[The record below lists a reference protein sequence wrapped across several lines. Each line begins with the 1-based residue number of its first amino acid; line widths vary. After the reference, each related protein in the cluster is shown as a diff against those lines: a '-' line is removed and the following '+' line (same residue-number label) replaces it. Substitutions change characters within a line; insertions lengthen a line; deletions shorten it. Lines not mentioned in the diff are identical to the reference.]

1 MRFINPINP
10 INFISASTFSF
21 FIQALQTM
29 KYTFL
34 KSLTIL
40 GFLAFSASC
49 TKDFDEINTNP
60 NAPTAVNSG
69 LLLPQIQRDMM
80 NTLLGETWG
89 IGNIVIQHTAKNQFV
104 NEDRY
109 LWGELNGI
117 WNNVYD
123 NARDLKIIIQQSEA
137 NGENNYKAVALI
149 MKSWMFSL
157 ATDAY
162 GDVPYSEAISAK
174 EGQNFPKYD
183 AQEDIYAGILSDLKT
198 ANDLLGTSG
207 EAIAGDV
214 IFKGDYATSIAKWK
228 KLSNSLRIRALMR
241 ISRKRDVSAELRAIV
256 ENPAAY
262 PIFESNADN
271 AVYTYATSS
280 PDQFPLFSSRIGSFN
295 EFRASKT
302 LLDTLQTL
310 ADPRMKIFFRGTP
323 ETENSANPVFAGIPN
338 GLNDVDALQY
348 NGGPQFQSR
357 IGSTYFELANTP
369 NGLSIAK
376 GVIMTYAELQFLLA
390 EAAEKGLISGDAK
403 TFYENGVNGSF
414 QFYGLTTP
422 ADYLNR
428 QETTYTGTQQE
439 KLAKTGFQKWISL
452 YFQGLEA
459 WFDWRRTGIP
469 ALTPGISN
477 QNNNLIPVRFRY
489 PIIEQ
494 ALNAESRKAAV
505 DRQGA
510 DDLNTKM
517 WHLK

>member
-1 MRFINPINP
+1 
-10 INFISASTFSF
+10 
-21 FIQALQTM
+21 M

-40 GFLAFSASC
+40 GLIALASGC

-60 NAPTAVNSG
+60 NSPTAVNSG

-80 NTLLGETWG
+80 NALLGETWG

-123 NARDLKIIIQQSEA
+123 NSRDIKIIVQQSEA

-162 GDVPYSEAISAK
+162 GDIPYSEAISAK
-174 EGQNFPKYD
+174 EGQNYPKYD
-183 AQEDIYAGILSDLKT
+183 TQESIYNGILSDLKT
-198 ANDLLGTSG
+198 ASDMLGTSS
-207 EAIAGDV
+207 EAVAGDV
-214 IFKGDYATSIAKWK
+214 IFKGDVVKWK
-228 KLSNSLRIRALMR
+228 KLANSLRIRALMR
-241 ISRKRDVSAELRAIV
+241 ISRKRDVSADLKAIV
-256 ENPAAY
+256 DNPGTY
-262 PIFESNADN
+262 PIFEGVADN
-271 AVYTYATSS
+271 AVYTYASS
-280 PDQFPLFSSRIGSFN
+280 APDQFPLHSSRIGSFN

-310 ADPRMKIFFRGTP
+310 NDPRMPIFFRPTP
-323 ETENSANPVFAGIPN
+323 DTENAANPIFAGIPN

-357 IGSTYFELANTP
+357 IGATFYEQAISTT
-369 NGLSIAK
+369 GLSIAK

-390 EAAEKGLISGDAK
+390 EAAEKGLISSDAK
-403 TFYENGVNGSF
+403 THYENGVNASF
-414 QFYGLTTP
+414 EFYGLTTP
-422 ADYLNR
+422 ADYLTR
-428 QETTYTGTQQE
+428 TEVAYTGTSQE
-439 KLAKTGFQKWISL
+439 KLFKTGFQKWVSL

-469 ALTPGISN
+469 ALTPGVSN
-477 QNNNLIPVRFRY
+477 QNNDLIPVRFRY

-494 ALNAESRKAAV
+494 ALNEASYKEAV
-505 DRQGA
+505 QRQGA
-510 DDLNTKM
+510 DDLNSKM

>member
-1 MRFINPINP
+1 
-10 INFISASTFSF
+10 
-21 FIQALQTM
+21 
-29 KYTFL
+29 
-34 KSLTIL
+34 
-40 GFLAFSASC
+40 
-49 TKDFDEINTNP
+49 
-60 NAPTAVNSG
+60 
-69 LLLPQIQRDMM
+69 
-80 NTLLGETWG
+80 
-89 IGNIVIQHTAKNQFV
+89 
-104 NEDRY
+104 
-109 LWGELNGI
+109 
-117 WNNVYD
+117 VYD

-198 ANDLLGTSG
+198 ANDLLGTSS

-310 ADPRMKIFFRGTP
+310 ADPRMKVFFRGTP

-403 TFYENGVNGSF
+403 AYYENGVNGSF

-422 ADYLNR
+422 AGYLNL
-428 QETTYTGTQQE
+428 QETAYAGTQQE
-439 KLAKTGFQKWISL
+439 KLAKIGFQKWISL

-505 DRQGA
+505 DRQGP

>member
-1 MRFINPINP
+1 
-10 INFISASTFSF
+10 
-21 FIQALQTM
+21 M

-34 KSLTIL
+34 KSLSIL
-40 GFLAFSASC
+40 GLIVLASGC
-49 TKDFDEINTNP
+49 TKNFDEINTNP

-80 NTLLGETWG
+80 NALLGETWG

-123 NARDLKIIIQQSEA
+123 NNRDIKIILQQSEA

-174 EGQNFPKYD
+174 EGQNYPKYD
-183 AQEDIYAGILSDLKT
+183 TQEEIYNGILGDLKT
-198 ANDLLGTSG
+198 ASDLLGTSS
-207 EAIAGDV
+207 ESVAGDV
-214 IFKGDYATSIAKWK
+214 IFKGDISKWK
-228 KLSNSLRIRALMR
+228 KLANSLRIRALMR
-241 ISRKRDVSAELRAIV
+241 ISRKRDVSADLRAIV
-256 ENPAAY
+256 DNTATY
-262 PIFESNADN
+262 PIFESVADN
-271 AVYTYATSS
+271 AVYAYSASA

-302 LLDTLQTL
+302 LLDTLQSL
-310 ADPRMKIFFRGTP
+310 NDPRMPIFFRPTP
-323 ETENSANPVFAGIPN
+323 DTESSANPVFAGIPN

-357 IGSTYFELANTP
+357 IGSTFYEQAISTS
-369 NGLSIAK
+369 GLSITK
-376 GVIMTYAELQFLLA
+376 GIVMTFAELQFLLA

-403 TFYENGVNGSF
+403 AYYENGVNASF

-422 ADYLNR
+422 AGYLTLP
-428 QETTYTGTQQE
+428 EVAYGGTQE
-439 KLAKTGFQKWISL
+439 GNLAKIGFQKWVSL

-469 ALTPGISN
+469 ALLPGISN
-477 QNNNLIPVRFRY
+477 QNDDKIPVRFRY

-494 ALNAESRKAAV
+494 ALNADSRKAAV
-505 DRQGA
+505 DRQGP
-510 DDLNTKM
+510 DDLNSKM

>member
-1 MRFINPINP
+1 
-10 INFISASTFSF
+10 
-21 FIQALQTM
+21 M

-34 KSLTIL
+34 KPLAIL
-40 GFLAFSASC
+40 GLIALFSGC

-60 NAPTAVNSG
+60 NSPTAVNSG

-80 NTLLGETWG
+80 NALTNETWG

-109 LWGELNGI
+109 LWGELNNI

-123 NARDLKIIIQQSEA
+123 NSRDIKIIIQQSEA

-174 EGQNFPKYD
+174 EGQNYPKYD
-183 AQEDIYAGILSDLKT
+183 DQESIYNGILSDLKT
-198 ANDLLGTSG
+198 AGELLGTSS
-207 EAIAGDV
+207 EAVAGDV
-214 IFKGDYATSIAKWK
+214 IFQGRLDKWK
-228 KLSNSLRIRALMR
+228 KLANSLRIRALMR
-241 ISRKRDVSAELRAIV
+241 ISRKRDVGADLRTIV
-256 ENPAAY
+256 ENPATY
-262 PIFESNADN
+262 PVFESVADN
-271 AVYTYATSS
+271 AVYTYASAA
-280 PDQFPLFSSRIGSFN
+280 PDQFPLHSSRIGSFN

-302 LLDTLQTL
+302 LLDTLQSL
-310 ADPRMKIFFRGTP
+310 NDPRMPIFFRPTP
-323 ETENSANPVFAGIPN
+323 DTEGSGVPIYAGIPN

-357 IGSTYFELANTP
+357 IGTIYYEQAISTP
-369 NGLSIAK
+369 GLSIAK

-390 EAAEKGLISGDAK
+390 EAAEKGLISSDAK
-403 TFYENGVNGSF
+403 TYYESGVQASF
-414 QFYGLTTP
+414 EFYGLTTP
-422 ADYLNR
+422 SDYLNR
-428 QETTYTGTQQE
+428 LETAYTGSQQE
-439 KLAKTGFQKWISL
+439 KLSKIGFQKWVSL
-452 YFQGLEA
+452 YYQGLEA

-469 ALTPGISN
+469 ALVPGISN
-477 QNNNLIPVRFRY
+477 QNNDKIPVRFRY

-494 ALNAESRKAAV
+494 ALNAASYEAAV
-505 DRQGA
+505 QRQGPN
-510 DDLNTKM
+510 DLNSKM

>member
-1 MRFINPINP
+1 
-10 INFISASTFSF
+10 
-21 FIQALQTM
+21 M
-29 KYTFL
+29 KHIAL
-34 KSLTIL
+34 KSLIL
-40 GFLAFSASC
+40 IGVMALSAGC

-60 NAPTAVNSG
+60 NSPTAVNSG

-80 NTLLGETWG
+80 GSLLGETWG

-109 LWGELNGI
+109 LWGELNSI

-123 NARDLKIIIQQSEA
+123 NMRDVNNIILQSEA
-137 NGENNYKAVALI
+137 NGENNYKGVALV

-162 GDVPYSEAISAK
+162 GDVPYSQAISAK
-174 EGQNFPKYD
+174 AGENYPKYD
-183 AQEDIYAGILSDLKT
+183 TQEEIYNGILADLKT
-198 ANDLLGTSG
+198 ANDLLGSSS
-207 EAIAGDV
+207 EVVAGDL
-214 IFKGDYATSIAKWK
+214 IFAGDMAKWK
-228 KLSNSLRIRALMR
+228 KLANALRIRALMR
-241 ISRKRDVSAELRAIV
+241 ISRKRDVSADLKSIV
-256 ENPAAY
+256 ENPAAN
-262 PIFESNADN
+262 PIFESNSDN
-271 AVYTYATSS
+271 ATYAYAATS

-310 ADPRMKIFFRGTP
+310 SDPRMKIFFRPTP
-323 ETENSANPVFAGIPN
+323 ETDGSANPVYAGIPN

-357 IGSTYFELANTP
+357 IGSLYYEEAVST
-369 NGLSIAK
+369 K
-376 GVIMTYAELQFLLA
+376 GVAIARGIVMTYAELQFLLA
-390 EAAEKGLISGDAK
+390 EAAEKGLISGDATTYYK
-403 TFYENGVNGSF
+403 NGVEASF
-414 QFYGLTTP
+414 AFYGLP
-422 ADYLNR
+422 VPVNYLDR
-428 QETTYTGTQQE
+428 QETTYSGTQQE
-439 KLAKTGFQKWISL
+439 KLWKIGFQKWISL

-469 ALTPGISN
+469 ALKPGPSN
-477 QNNNLIPVRFRY
+477 QNNDLIPVRFRY

-494 ALNAESRKAAV
+494 SLNSNSYNEAV
-505 DRQGA
+505 QRQGD

>member
-1 MRFINPINP
+1 
-10 INFISASTFSF
+10 
-21 FIQALQTM
+21 M

-34 KSLTIL
+34 KSLIIL
-40 GFLAFSASC
+40 GFVAFSAGC

-80 NTLLGETWG
+80 NSLLSETWG

-109 LWGELNGI
+109 LWGELNNI

-123 NARDLKIIIQQSEA
+123 NNRDLKIIIQQSEA

-149 MKSWMFSL
+149 LKSWMFSL

-174 EGQNFPKYD
+174 EGQNYPKYD
-183 AQEDIYAGILSDLKT
+183 TQESIYAGILSDLKT
-198 ANDLLGTSG
+198 ASDLLGTSS

-214 IFKGDYATSIAKWK
+214 IFKGDKTKWK

-241 ISRKRDVSAELRAIV
+241 ISRKRDVSVDLRSIV
-256 ENPAAY
+256 ESPATY
-262 PIFESNADN
+262 PIFENVADN
-271 AVYTYATSS
+271 AVYSYAVAA

-310 ADPRMKIFFRGTP
+310 ADPRMKVFFRGTP

-338 GLNDVDALQY
+338 GLNDIDALQY

-357 IGSTYFELANTP
+357 IGGAYFELANTT
-369 NGLSIAK
+369 NGLVIAK

-422 ADYLNR
+422 ADYLTR
-428 QETTYTGTQQE
+428 QETAYTGTQQE
-439 KLAKTGFQKWISL
+439 KLAKIGFQKWISL

-469 ALTPGISN
+469 ALVPGISN
-477 QNNNLIPVRFRY
+477 QNNNMIPVRFRY

-505 DRQGA
+505 DRQGP
-510 DDLNTKM
+510 DDLNSKM